1 MATHHKPL
9 QPIPSW
15 RVAKVDRVVPGDLK
29 PPLKA
34 FLWAFQDPRI
44 SAVISNLWDEAH
56 VEENLGLA
64 GRKIELRPA

>member
-1 MATHHKPL
+1 MER
-9 QPIPSW
+9 I
-15 RVAKVDRVVPGDLK
+15 VPGELK

-34 FLWAFQDPRI
+34 YLWALHDPRI

-64 GRKIELRPA
+64 GRQIELRPA